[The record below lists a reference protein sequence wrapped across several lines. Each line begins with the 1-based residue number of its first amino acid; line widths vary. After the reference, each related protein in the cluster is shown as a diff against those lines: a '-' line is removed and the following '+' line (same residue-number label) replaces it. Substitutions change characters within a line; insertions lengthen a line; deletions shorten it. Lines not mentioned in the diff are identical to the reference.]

1 MLNDVRVTIFDAKFG
16 SVLDRDVSNRTT
28 AVTYEN
34 APDGCRGATI
44 GTDLLWEEVFRQ
56 GIYQGR
62 NGVEISTGDDLLNQD
77 FAGPRSDGTARLYV
91 SSTAP
96 YDINKTGCD
105 GQIYLWDGTL
115 LTMGIPVLG
124 VGVEPGGQPYIEVG
138 PPATWLGN
146 PTAIPAYAAS
156 ATIVGRRVYS
166 GRIAARDRTNA
177 RDKKM
182 VFSCVGM
189 TSRLN
194 ERNITYTFNVY
205 DIGASIYHCLQQ
217 ITWGD
222 LVIDSRNF
230 PVVGQTYSGTGTNT
244 SVLSAI
250 TGALAANSTGDVWL
264 CRLGHDRAP
273 RLLNLYRGAS
283 NTYTATSTF
292 DQSTARLGATA
303 VTSRDED
310 TSKMFNSVL
319 VNGDTD
325 QVTGQPYGAI
335 AQDNLSITTY
345 EQIDAPPV
353 SNTSLK
359 SNDACYALAKTLL
372 NEQAIPVASNSCVIY
387 ARNDGPVG
395 DLNSQTGLAN
405 GDRVY
410 GIECVQI
417 VGFEGNNTPILF
429 GIPMSVVSSI
439 PRASSGER
447 MQTITFQA
455 VEPDWNA
462 EVRERVNGAKHQVTA
477 NTQTPASIG
486 QYCVSAEAFP
496 PPYAGLSFA
505 PPLFLAQFALGT
517 QVVPVGNNGPISVVG
532 GSTNYAWINP
542 DNTWTVKQDP
552 SPVPGAIL
560 YGFFSADLTHIVG
573 FFARAPVGTFKIGVG
588 NINFGNHP
596 KPVAS
601 GSSLSTGYTDNS
613 VHAQVN
619 ASVTLTNAT
628 ADPTITGLAFYY
640 ALHGSTDPN
649 KYKPVGETQLLQSGG
664 AAQTAQL
671 GFELGAGQ
679 NIDVYCGYVG
689 IGSADYGPLSQ
700 IGSPAQITNG
710 FIPASLVVTNAYLG
724 AGDVTAPNVTSPLY
738 LFVDSANGISSSV
751 TLWFTITN
759 QLTNGSLSRIAI
771 YRRKTGSGALFDKVF
786 DVPAIGLPH
795 PSASQAYIVTAN
807 DLTNGVAYDWGVAF
821 EDNQGGEAPP
831 VPTNGIETRFADP
844 AHGLIE
850 QTPAIQVNIA
860 TALNVRSFGA
870 KGDGKYTPYGHM
882 LLGSTSLTLILESP
896 FVSSDVGKTIMVGGA
911 AAGGS
916 DLYTTITA
924 FINSTTVTLALAA
937 STQVSNTG
945 TFWGGT
951 DDTAAIQSAIN
962 AAIDTASNVYI
973 PAGTYLIS
981 SSLNYSPKL
990 RRLFGDGPY
999 KTNLIVTSPS
1009 INADIISFYDTNYF
1023 TLEGIYFRGPGI
1035 NAGAG
1040 GVRFDLNIFGSQ
1052 EGLIVKNV
1060 VVEGTGGNGVHMNA
1074 PILSTLE
1081 NVKCYATAGFG
1092 FWAYNGTSTSFSKCY
1107 ALTGVVDGFHLQS
1120 MTYCTMDS
1128 CAAEYAGS
1136 AYNLYNSNNI
1146 TLNGCGGEQQ
1156 MNRSVGYPGHAYVID
1171 HCQSIVMNSCYSRE
1185 VPAGVARHF
1194 IARGGSSNVHVNQM
1208 RVVQVAT
1215 TDFDAEIAPGCSNI
1229 VFSSPSFTVWRLLNF
1244 GTSCGVLDG
1253 FGNDSVGNTPFGHGS
1268 MSPGT
1273 QQAISV
1279 STGGILSTTYD
1290 IVSWAAGSGAAT
1302 LASRNIAIPAGGTWI
1317 SITTTFIGERNLSAL
1332 VSFNAPG
1339 GYSGSA
1345 GWNPSD
1351 ASINAAGDT
1360 SLPYTI
1366 VSILYG
1372 LPGGQTITVTATTTA
1387 TSHTGTQTYGSGNMV
1402 TQLIRYA

>member
-1 MLNDVRVTIFDAKFG
+1 MARTLPYRIFIYDTNGNLVSIPVDILSGSFEDVVNGGSGAGQFSLPRRFVDVGEVNYEYRVQFYLADSVDPWYDGRIVDFDQEQMENKDSETIIVYTDGWRTRMSYAITSDHVDPGVQPNGQILPLTNADTFLAAEIASKLDSATFGTSYLSSIPVALDKLTFDGTELDKAIEDIVKQVNDNTGNTYEWWVRGKAGGKPQLVIQPNANPNKVTTTYRTPPTYTGTTPSAQVKCGYNYEWKNGTIQGYKQTNSGRQIYNMVAAYGGPDPMTKINVYGAFKDSLSISLYGLRQKKITNSVVTSQKSLSMYATVYLLLNGYPQPQTTFKKVAPSDEDRAGVWYQIMEPSIGVLTQNIKQERCIKVHIDFGADSLVATMTCTAPRPFIDNAYYAAIGQASRAQTFRVTSTNLTTYFIAAGFNWIRSG
-16 SVLDRDVSNRTT
+16 SINGQPTVDISPPSACFNSLTPVS
-28 AVTYEN
+28 
-34 APDGCRGATI
+34 
-44 GTDLLWEEVFRQ
+44 
-56 GIYQGR
+56 
-62 NGVEISTGDDLLNQD
+62 
-77 FAGPRSDGTARLYV
+77 
-91 SSTAP
+91 
-96 YDINKTGCD
+96 
-105 GQIYLWDGTL
+105 
-115 LTMGIPVLG
+115 M
-124 VGVEPGGQPYIEVG
+124 PGGP
-138 PPATWLGN
+138 
-146 PTAIPAYAAS
+146 
-156 ATIVGRRVYS
+156 
-166 GRIAARDRTNA
+166 NA
-177 RDKKM
+177 D
-182 VFSCVGM
+182 FSYTVALVD
-189 TSRLN
+189 SV
-194 ERNITYTFNVY
+194 IT
-205 DIGASIYHCLQQ
+205 GS
-217 ITWGD
+217 
-222 LVIDSRNF
+222 
-230 PVVGQTYSGTGTNT
+230 SGTGDGRYEVLYALDPLTDF
-244 SVLSAI
+244 SVMS
-250 TGALAANSTGDVWL
+250 
-264 CRLGHDRAP
+264 HAP
-273 RLLNLYRGAS
+273 GFVVVKGS
-283 NTYTATSTF
+283 PS
-292 DQSTARLGATA
+292 
-303 VTSRDED
+303 
-310 TSKMFNSVL
+310 
-319 VNGDTD
+319 
-325 QVTGQPYGAI
+325 PYNPNVMHGWSFMVINGAI
-335 AQDNLSITTY
+335 SGSQDLR
-345 EQIDAPPV
+345 
-353 SNTSLK
+353 
-359 SNDACYALAKTLL
+359 
-372 NEQAIPVASNSCVIY
+372 IY
-387 ARNDGPVG
+387 G
-395 DLNSQTGLAN
+395 
-405 GDRVY
+405 
-410 GIECVQI
+410 GI
-417 VGFEGNNTPILF
+417 
-429 GIPMSVVSSI
+429 
-439 PRASSGER
+439 
-447 MQTITFQA
+447 
-455 VEPDWNA
+455 NA
-462 EVRERVNGAKHQVTA
+462 A
-477 NTQTPASIG
+477 
-486 QYCVSAEAFP
+486 
-496 PPYAGLSFA
+496 
-505 PPLFLAQFALGT
+505 
-517 QVVPVGNNGPISVVG
+517 
-532 GSTNYAWINP
+532 
-542 DNTWTVKQDP
+542 
-552 SPVPGAIL
+552 
-560 YGFFSADLTHIVG
+560 
-573 FFARAPVGTFKIGVG
+573 

-596 KPVAS
+596 FPVLAAPVTLIS
-601 GSSLSTGYTDNS
+601 GFTDNS
-613 VHAQVN
+613 IHAQVD
-619 ASVTLTNAT
+619 V
-628 ADPTITGLAFYY
+628 PQMTITNCTVDNTVSGVYFQYR
-640 ALHGSTDPN
+640 LHGAVNDSAM
-649 KYKPVGETQLLQSGG
+649 KPLDGMPLVDTKSAIQNIGPF
-664 AAQTAQL
+664 
-671 GFELGAGQ
+671 GFEVGAGQ
-679 NIDVYCGYVG
+679 LIDVFMGFAGVG
-689 IGSADYGPLSQ
+689 SKDYGPTIQL
-700 IGSPAQITNG
+700 GSAAQIANG

-724 AGDVTAPNVTSPLY
+724 AGNVTAPNVTSPLY

-795 PSASQAYIVTAN
+795 PSALQAYIVTAN

-1208 RVVQVAT
+1208 RVVQVGY
-1215 TDFDAEIAPGCSNI
+1215 TDFDAEIAAGCSNI
-1229 VFSSPSFTVWRLLNF
+1229 VFSSPSFTIGRLLNY
-1244 GTSCGVLDG
+1244 GTSCGILDG
-1253 FGNDSVGNTPFGHGS
+1253 FGNDTTGNTPFGHGS

-1351 ASINAAGDT
+1351 ASINSAGDT